1 MTAELS
7 IDALEWLA
15 KVGTAI
21 MKVDADQSND
31 FYISE
36 VKIGCY
42 GDYVGRF
49 VCVDDFFTFQPGAW
63 FGGTD
68 PVDAVNTEAVNKPV
82 SRPVWSEQVANQ
94 ILNEGSSRAMPKT
107 DDPKSFAQGYN
118 ECLKDLFGILD
129 YTPDG
134 FNRP

>member
-1 MTAELS
+1 
-7 IDALEWLA
+7 
-15 KVGTAI
+15 

-68 PVDAVNTEAVNKPV
+68 PVEPVETEKPV
-82 SRPVWSEQVANQ
+82 AFSPWAAAIANR
-94 ILNEGSSRAMPKT
+94 ILDEGSGSAMPKT

-118 ECLKDLFGILD
+118 QCLKDLFRILN

-134 FNRP
+134 FDRP